1 MLTVNDVNT
10 VSVPRYMNDPD
21 YFLVAE
27 LNDSCIISNRGYE
40 VVFLAGTEVFV
51 ECDELASQ
59 SYYLTVIL
67 CKNHYFTTRVPR
79 SMVSPIGGR

>member
-1 MLTVNDVNT
+1 MLTANDVET
-10 VSVPRYMNDPD
+10 VSVPRYLKDPD

-27 LNDSCIISNRGYE
+27 LN
-40 VVFLAGTEVFV
+40 VAVFLSNGASEIVFPVGTEIFV
-51 ECDELASQ
+51 ECDELAGQ

-67 CKNHYFTTRVPR
+67 GKNHHFTTRVPR